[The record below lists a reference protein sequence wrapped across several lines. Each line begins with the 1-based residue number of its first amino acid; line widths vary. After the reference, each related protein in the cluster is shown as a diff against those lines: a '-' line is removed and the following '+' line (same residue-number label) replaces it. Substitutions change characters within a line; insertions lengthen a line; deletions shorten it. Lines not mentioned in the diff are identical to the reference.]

1 MVLNKAMLGNMHPKF
16 RLQDATRIKDV
27 KGDQFIKVMHRIKP
41 DRNQAGM
48 NFMQQESGDDAVLLY
63 F

>member
-1 MVLNKAMLGNMHPKF
+1 M
-16 RLQDATRIKDV
+16 DE
-27 KGDQFIKVMHRIKP
+27 GDQLIKVMHRIKP
-41 DRNQAGM
+41 DGNQVGM